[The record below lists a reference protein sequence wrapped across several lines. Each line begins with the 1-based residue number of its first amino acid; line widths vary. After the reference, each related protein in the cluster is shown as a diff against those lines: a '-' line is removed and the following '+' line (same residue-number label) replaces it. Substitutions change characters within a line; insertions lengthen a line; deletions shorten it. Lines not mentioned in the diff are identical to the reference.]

1 MNKDRINNWYST
13 INTEQETM
21 STGCVQIK
29 QQLGKKENTTGR
41 NLNFNVYFVSWI
53 DFSMID
59 YMQYTADTH
68 SHIYRYIL
76 GGQII

>member
-1 MNKDRINNWYST
+1 
-13 INTEQETM
+13 M

-41 NLNFNVYFVSWI
+41 NLNFNVYFVSCI

-68 SHIYRYIL
+68 SHICRYIL
-76 GGQII
+76 GGQINFTFK